1 MFYLRRFPHP
11 NVVQVFGAFEEKGV
25 LYMVMEYLAHSLRSK
40 SVVRKVDLVRVLAD
54 VARALT
60 RLHAAGH
67 VHRDVKARN
76 VLVARSPGYGAKLCD
91 FGLARALPSAAR
103 PEVRGDLTPRIGPP
117 KYRAPEVR
125 DGEAYDQSSDVY
137 GFGVMCQQLV
147 GQCRESREDG
157 DRERDRARQRLGVSD
172 APLAADPPRLSD
184 GKASKRD
191 KKKDKDKASEKVH
204 SEEDLEFIQQLG
216 ALCASETPSRRPTA
230 AACLSRCLQRLGR
243 RMALCSAETA
253 RARVATWT
261 DARMDVG
268 TGGKKSAKEAR
279 EKAESESESESE
291 GAGDSRERNGHCLDG
306 GAVEASVEAR
316 GGEPPPPRA
325 VPPRRRRERDGSGS
339 DSESESVGAETPR
352 RPRRPQEQAT
362 SRDTPRGG
370 KLRKT

>member
-1 MFYLRRFPHP
+1 M
-11 NVVQVFGAFEEKGV
+11 
-25 LYMVMEYLAHSLRSK
+25 
-40 SVVRKVDLVRVLAD
+40 
-54 VARALT
+54 
-60 RLHAAGH
+60 
-67 VHRDVKARN
+67 
-76 VLVARSPGYGAKLCD
+76 
-91 FGLARALPSAAR
+91 
-103 PEVRGDLTPRIGPP
+103 
-117 KYRAPEVR
+117 
-125 DGEAYDQSSDVY
+125 Y

-157 DRERDRARQRLGVSD
+157 DRERERARQRLGVSD
-172 APLAADPPRLSD
+172 APLAADPARLSD

-191 KKKDKDKASEKVH
+191 KKKDKERSN

-370 KLRKT
+370 KRRKT

>member
-1 MFYLRRFPHP
+1 M
-11 NVVQVFGAFEEKGV
+11 
-25 LYMVMEYLAHSLRSK
+25 
-40 SVVRKVDLVRVLAD
+40 
-54 VARALT
+54 
-60 RLHAAGH
+60 
-67 VHRDVKARN
+67 
-76 VLVARSPGYGAKLCD
+76 
-91 FGLARALPSAAR
+91 
-103 PEVRGDLTPRIGPP
+103 
-117 KYRAPEVR
+117 
-125 DGEAYDQSSDVY
+125 Y

-157 DRERDRARQRLGVSD
+157 ERERERARQRLGVSD

-191 KKKDKDKASEKVH
+191 KKKDKERSN

-279 EKAESESESESE
+279 EKAGRRRNRNRRGAIIRGNEAVIVSTAAPGRRPWRRAAASLQIRGRSRRGAGESETVRDRTRNRNRNRWAPRHR
-291 GAGDSRERNGHCLDG
+291 AGL
-306 GAVEASVEAR
+306 AAR
-316 GGEPPPPRA
+316 RS
-325 VPPRRRRERDGSGS
+325 RRRRETRPGGVSGGRRD
-339 DSESESVGAETPR
+339 V
-352 RPRRPQEQAT
+352 
-362 SRDTPRGG
+362 
-370 KLRKT
+370 

>member
-25 LYMVMEYLAHSLRSK
+25 LYMVMEYVAHSLRSK

-54 VARALT
+54 VARALA

-76 VLVARSPGYGAKLCD
+76 VLVQRGPGYCAKLCD

-103 PEVRGDLTPRIGPP
+103 PDVRGDLTPRIGPP

-125 DGEAYDQSSDVY
+125 DGETYDQSSDVY

-147 GQCRESREDG
+147 GQCREDAGKGAKDKEGKEREPSADG
-157 DRERDRARQRLGVSD
+157 AGGPGKDK
-172 APLAADPPRLSD
+172 
-184 GKASKRD
+184 KASK
-191 KKKDKDKASEKVH
+191 KDKESKESAC

-216 ALCASETPSRRPTA
+216 MACAAENPSRRPTA

-243 RMALCSAETA
+243 RVSLCSAETA
-253 RARVATWT
+253 RARVATWI
-261 DARMDVG
+261 DAPMDVG
-268 TGGKKSAKEAR
+268 TGGKKAKEAR
-279 EKAESESESESE
+279 EKEKEVSVSGEENNL
-291 GAGDSRERNGHCLDG
+291 GSRGGEEQIERDGDG
-306 GAVEASVEAR
+306 GAGSVEAR
-316 GGEPPPPRA
+316 GGERW
-325 VPPRRRRERDGSGS
+325 RRRRERDGGIGSGADS
-339 DSESESVGAETPR
+339 DSVGAETPR

-362 SRDTPRGG
+362 SRDTPRGS
-370 KLRKT
+370 KRRKT